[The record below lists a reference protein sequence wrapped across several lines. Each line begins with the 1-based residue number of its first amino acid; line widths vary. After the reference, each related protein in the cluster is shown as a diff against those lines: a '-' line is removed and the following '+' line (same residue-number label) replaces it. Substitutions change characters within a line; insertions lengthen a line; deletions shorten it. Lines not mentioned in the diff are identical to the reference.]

1 MPVPGRWEGR
11 DVSRVANSTGDW
23 LVRGCGGWVTE
34 NFLCHVE
41 GGYLILEAAE
51 MLRDELCP
59 PEVCASPHAQDLS
72 V

>member
-1 MPVPGRWEGR
+1 MLAGQQT
-11 DVSRVANSTGDW
+11 ATGDW

-51 MLRDELCP
+51 MLPDELCP

>member
-11 DVSRVANSTGDW
+11 DVSRAANSTGDW
-23 LVRGCGGWVTE
+23 LVRGYGGWVTE

>member
-11 DVSRVANSTGDW
+11 DVSRAANSTGDW

-59 PEVCASPHAQDLS
+59 PEVCESPHAQDLS

>member
-11 DVSRVANSTGDW
+11 DVSRAANSTGDW

-59 PEVCASPHAQDLS
+59 PEVRASPHAQDLS